1 MEERK
6 EGVHRERNSAV
17 KSREIT
23 LQVLNRLFGGVDVC
37 LFRVMKVMNRLFGV
51 VDMFNRFLDMF
62 NRLYSRTCVP
72 GPRDG
77 DARHTNSALDSST
90 RF

>member
-23 LQVLNRLFGGVDVC
+23 LQVINRLFGGVD
-37 LFRVMKVMNRLFGV
+37 
-51 VDMFNRFLDMF
+51 
-62 NRLYSRTCVP
+62 
-72 GPRDG
+72 RDY
-77 DARHTNSALDSST
+77 LEE
-90 RF
+90 